1 MLTILQL
8 IGRSPFSPL
17 QAHMDKVATCIH
29 LLRDL
34 FRALQQNEE
43 SAIEKISREI
53 IETEHAADLAKND
66 IRNHLPKSMFLAIDR
81 AQFLEILSLQDHLA
95 DYCEDIA
102 MLVSLKKPLWLP
114 SILQEEFSPFLE
126 KNLEAFDS
134 TYAISKEMHELL
146 ESSFSGTEAKKVR
159 SMVEK
164 VALKENE
171 ADQLQQILLKKLFA
185 IEDQLSYGSFL
196 LWLKIFEV
204 ISDISN
210 GSENLASRIRM
221 TLELK

>member
-8 IGRSPFSPL
+8 FGRSPFAPL
-17 QAHMDKVATCIH
+17 QAHMSKVATCVY

-34 FRALQQNEE
+34 FNALEKNEQDLV
-43 SAIEKISREI
+43 EKIAEQI
-53 IETEHAADLAKND
+53 GITEHEADLAKND
-66 IRNHLPKSMFLAIDR
+66 IRNHLPKSLFLAIDR
-81 AQFLEILSLQDHLA
+81 AQLLEILTLQDHLA
-95 DYCEDIA
+95 DLSEDVA
-102 MLVSLKKPLWLP
+102 VLMTLKHLRMPPSLIEDFKG
-114 SILQEEFSPFLE
+114 FLE

-159 SMVEK
+159 HMVEK
-164 VALKENE
+164 VSLKEHE
-171 ADQLQQILLKKLFA
+171 ADLLQRELLKKLFS
-185 IEDQLSYGSFL
+185 IEEEMKAGTFI

-204 ISDISN
+204 ISNISN
-210 GSENLASRIRM
+210 ASERLANRIRM

>member
-8 IGRSPFSPL
+8 FGRSPFAPL
-17 QAHMDKVATCIH
+17 QTHMSKVAICVY

-34 FRALQQNEE
+34 FNALEKNEQ
-43 SAIEKISREI
+43 ALVEKIAEQI
-53 IETEHAADLAKND
+53 AVTEHEADLAKND
-66 IRNHLPKSMFLAIDR
+66 IRNHLPKSLFLAIDR
-81 AQFLEILSLQDHLA
+81 TQLLEILTLQDHLA
-95 DYCEDIA
+95 DLSEDVAVLIT
-102 MLVSLKKPLWLP
+102 LKPLQMPPTL
-114 SILQEEFSPFLE
+114 LEDFKGFLE

-159 SMVEK
+159 HMVEK
-164 VALKENE
+164 VSLKEHE
-171 ADQLQQILLKKLFA
+171 ADLLQRELLKKLFS
-185 IEDQLSYGSFL
+185 IEEELNAGTFI

-204 ISDISN
+204 ISNISN
-210 GSENLASRIRM
+210 GSERLANRIRM